1 MTCIVGMTHKGKVWM
16 GGDSAGTAGNMHQR
30 IRADKKVFV
39 KGEFIIGFCGS
50 FRMGDLLKHTLGIPD
65 PQRDVDPDAF
75 MVNQFVD
82 ALRSCL
88 EAENKKAGLTGND
101 RLYPSILVGFRGRLY
116 NIESD
121 YQCGRPEDGYD
132 SVGSGS
138 SVAVGA
144 LHASKSEPS
153 VRKRIIMALKAAAR
167 NDAAVR
173 PPFHVLNI

>member
-1 MTCIVGMTHKGKVWM
+1 MTCIVGYTNGKTVWM
-16 GGDSAGTAGNMHQR
+16 GGDSAGTAGNFNQR

-50 FRMGDLLKHTLGIPD
+50 FRMGDLLKYTLQLPEAN
-65 PQRDVDPDAF
+65 DVSDPDAF

-82 ALRSCL
+82 SLRNCL
-88 EAENKKAGLTGND
+88 EEESKKGGEKL
-101 RLYPSILVGFRGRLY
+101 LPSILVGFRGRLY

-132 SVGSGS
+132 AVGSGS

-144 LHASKSEPS
+144 MHGSRHLTSP
-153 VRKRIIMALKAAAR
+153 RKRITDALAAAAR

-173 PPFHVLNI
+173 PPFHVLKL